1 MRMISSD
8 LRAVYGLLKPANDA
22 HTIGLQTAGEL
33 LTECGFR
40 VVIADE
46 KVQEALSYYHDH
58 TARAEVINWIR
69 VNQINRLGISYRLD
83 HTDAVN
89 MLGYLLEEL
98 KQQRMLK
105 FQDGNIDFLFFGGL
119 PKTCREVEREF
130 SGIYTCFQGGETIGE
145 TLSLMQVPSYL
156 IPQDMLEVSQYD
168 DMLYQFGKEIIE
180 SGEYHSYNV
189 KSATDYQGFGT
200 DQDTL
205 LKRLN
210 ATANNCGNNVRP
222 LVRAHVGPYHSG
234 QKREEAVIECGSW
247 VKQLAERGLLDILSL
262 GTSQLSQSNFSE
274 NWAGRMNGGG
284 VPVNSE
290 ADYRYLYEQSRPL
303 LMRTY
308 AGTKNIPQLARMY
321 ENTINIAWH
330 ALSLWW
336 FNQLDDRGPYD
347 LYTNLQEHFKTI
359 DYIATTDKPLEAN
372 VSHHFA
378 FRGSDDITYIAVT
391 YLAAKLAKKHGIKT
405 FVLQNMLNTP
415 RSTWGVQDLA
425 KSRALLKLVRSLEDD
440 NFKIV
445 FQPRAG
451 LDFFK
456 PDLHEAKIQLASVS
470 CLMDDIEPHNKK
482 SPDVI
487 HVVSYSEASH
497 LATPDII
504 NESIQITLH
513 TIKKYREA
521 RTKGLI
527 DDMSRN
533 PEVKQREQ
541 ELYANSRILLK
552 TLEDNIRD
560 LYTPEGFFLAFAAG
574 FFPVPYLWGEQ
585 DKFSSAIDWQTKIIR
600 GSMQVVDEKGVAL
613 DMSERMNQAI
623 ANLKHAQRLL

>member
-1 MRMISSD
+1 MISSD

-33 LTECGFR
+33 LAECGFR

-58 TARAEVINWIR
+58 VARAEVMNWIR
-69 VNQINRLGISYRLD
+69 ANQISRLGISYRLD

-89 MLGYLLEEL
+89 MLGFILEEL
-98 KQQRMLK
+98 KRQRMLK
-105 FQDGNIDFLFFGGL
+105 FQDGNIDLLFFGGL
-119 PKTCREVEREF
+119 PQTCREVEREF

-168 DMLYQFGKEIIE
+168 DTLFQFGKEIIE
-180 SGEYHSYNV
+180 SGKYHSYNV

-200 DQDTL
+200 AQDTL

-234 QKREEAVIECGSW
+234 QKREEAVRECGSW
-247 VKQLAERGLLDILSL
+247 VQQLAERGLLDILSL

-274 NWAGRMNGGG
+274 NWAGRINGGG

-290 ADYRYLYEQSRPL
+290 ADYRYLYEQARPL

-378 FRGSDDITYIAVT
+378 FRGSDDVTYIVVAF
-391 YLAAKLAKKHGIKT
+391 LAAKLAKKHGIKT
-405 FVLQNMLNTP
+405 FILQNMLNTP

-425 KSRALLKLVRSLEDD
+425 KSRALLKLIRSLEDE

-470 CLMDDIEPHNKK
+470 CLMDDIEPHNQAN
-482 SPDVI
+482 PDVI

-513 TIKKYREA
+513 TIKEYRKA
-521 RTKGLI
+521 RAKGLV
-527 DDMSRN
+527 DDMSKN

-541 ELYANSRILLK
+541 ELYMNSRILLK
-552 TLEDNIRD
+552 TLEDNIEN
-560 LYTPEGFFLAFAAG
+560 LYTPKGFFLAFAAG

-600 GSMQVVDEKGVAL
+600 GSMQVVDENGVAL
-613 DMSERMNQAI
+613 DMEQRMNQAI
-623 ANLKHAQRLL
+623 ANFKQARRLL

>member
-1 MRMISSD
+1 MKLSD
-8 LRAVYGLLKPANDA
+8 LRAVYGLMKPANDA

-46 KVQEALSYYHDH
+46 KVQKALSYYHDH
-58 TARAEVINWIR
+58 SARTEVINWIR
-69 VNQINRLGISYRLD
+69 ANRINRLGISYRLD
-83 HTDAVN
+83 HTDALN
-89 MLGYLLEEL
+89 MLGFILEEL

-105 FQDGNIDFLFFGGL
+105 FQDGNIDLLFFGGL
-119 PKTCREVEREF
+119 PQTCLAVEQKF

-145 TLSLMQVPSYL
+145 TLSLMKVPSNL

-168 DMLYQFGKEIIE
+168 DSLYQFGKEIIE
-180 SGEYHSYNV
+180 SGKYHSYND
-189 KSATDYQGFGT
+189 KSAADYQGFGT
-200 DQDTL
+200 NQDTL
-205 LKRLN
+205 LKRLK
-210 ATANNCGNNVRP
+210 ATAKNYGNNVRP
-222 LVRAHVGPYHSG
+222 LVRAHVGPYRSD
-234 QKREEAVIECGSW
+234 QKREEAVLECGSW
-247 VKQLAERGLLDILSL
+247 VKQLAEQGLLDILSL

-274 NWAGRMNGGG
+274 NWAGRINGGG

-303 LMRTY
+303 LVRTY
-308 AGTKNIPQLARMY
+308 AGTKNIPQLAKMY
-321 ENTINIAWH
+321 EDTINIAWH

-336 FNQLDDRGPYD
+336 FNQLDSRGPYD

-378 FRGSDDITYIAVT
+378 FRGSDDITYIVVA
-391 YLAAKLAKKHGIKT
+391 YLAAKLAKKCGVKT

-425 KSRALLKLVRSLEDD
+425 KSRTLLKLVRSLEDG
-440 NFKIV
+440 NFKII

-451 LDFFK
+451 LDYFR

-470 CLMDDIEPHNKK
+470 CLMDDIEPYNQT

-513 TIKKYREA
+513 TIKQYREA
-521 RTKGLI
+521 RKKGLI
-527 DDMSRN
+527 DDMSKN
-533 PEVKQREQ
+533 IEVGQREK
-541 ELYANSRILLK
+541 ELYANSRVMLK
-552 TLEDNIRD
+552 TLEENIQD

-574 FFPVPYLWGEQ
+574 FFPVPYLWSEQ
-585 DKFSSAIDWQTKIIR
+585 EKFFPAVDWQTKVIR
-600 GSMQVVDEKGVAL
+600 GSMRVVDENGSV
-613 DMSERMNQAI
+613 MNMTQRMNQAI
-623 ANLKHAQRLL
+623 ENLKYAKKLL

>member
-1 MRMISSD
+1 MRSSD
-8 LRAVYGLLKPANDA
+8 LRAVYGFLKPANDA

-33 LTECGFR
+33 LTECGYR

-46 KVQEALSYYHDH
+46 KVQKALSYYHDH
-58 TARAEVINWIR
+58 VARTEVINWIR
-69 VNQINRLGISYRLD
+69 ANQINRLGISYRLD
-83 HTDAVN
+83 HTDATN
-89 MLGYLLEEL
+89 MLGFILEEL

-105 FQDGNIDFLFFGGL
+105 FQDGDIDLLFFGGL
-119 PKTCREVEREF
+119 PQTCREVEQKF

-145 TLSLMQVPSYL
+145 TLSLMRVPSDL

-168 DMLYQFGKEIIE
+168 ETLYQFGKEIIE
-180 SGEYHSYNV
+180 SGEYHSYNA
-189 KSATDYQGFGT
+189 KSAINYQGFGT

-205 LKRLN
+205 LRRLN
-210 ATANNCGNNVRP
+210 ATANDYGSNVRP
-222 LVRAHVGPYHSG
+222 LVRAHVGPYNSG
-234 QKREEAVIECGSW
+234 QKREEAVLECGSW
-247 VKQLAERGLLDILSL
+247 IQQLAERGLLDILSL

-274 NWAGRMNGGG
+274 NWAGRINGGG

-308 AGTKNIPQLARMY
+308 AGTKDIPQLARMY

-347 LYTNLQEHFKTI
+347 LHTNLREHFKTI

-378 FRGSDDITYIAVT
+378 FRGSDDVTYIVVAF
-391 YLAAKLAKKHGIKT
+391 LAAKLAKKQGVKT

-425 KSRALLKLVRSLEDD
+425 KSRALLKLVKTLEDD

-451 LDFFK
+451 LDYFK
-456 PDLHEAKIQLASVS
+456 PDLNEAKIQLASVS
-470 CLMDDIEPHNKK
+470 CLMDDIEPHNQAN
-482 SPDVI
+482 PDVI

-513 TIKKYREA
+513 TIKEYRKA
-521 RTKGLI
+521 RNKGLI
-527 DDMSRN
+527 DDMSKN
-533 PEVKQREQ
+533 LEVEQREQ
-541 ELYANSRILLK
+541 ELYRNSSILIK
-552 TLEDNIRD
+552 TLENNIVD

-600 GSMQVVDEKGVAL
+600 GSMQVVDEKGNAL
-613 DMSERMNQAI
+613 DMSQRMNKAI
-623 ANLKHAQRLL
+623 ANLEHAKQLL